1 MRAMY
6 LTAARKPCELFSQLP
21 PPPPVLPAVL
31 LLLLVHLSSKLVADL
46 LQESIWWKLDY
57 CFSQDMILY
66 IIQHHQVV
74 LIES

>member
-6 LTAARKPCELFSQLP
+6 LTAARKPCELFSQL

-57 CFSQDMILY
+57 CFGQDMILY

-74 LIES
+74 LIEN

>member
-21 PPPPVLPAVL
+21 PPVLPVL
-31 LLLLVHLSSKLVADL
+31 LLLLVHLSIKLVADL

-57 CFSQDMILY
+57 CLARI
-66 IIQHHQVV
+66 
-74 LIES
+74 